1 MAGWNKQTNSHQ
13 DLNMKETFVGSKQ
26 LVVKDDLNTISF
38 PVLVHYPT
46 HEIARPISFG
56 PYVMHV
62 SPDAAIIDG
71 RFPLIIISHGNGGS
85 HLLYRTISTFL
96 AKNGYIVA
104 MLEHYGNNRNN
115 NSLANTIENLKLRPR
130 HVSLTIDLLLSD
142 SWSKE
147 HIAQNKIGVIGHS
160 MGGYTALALAGGV
173 PRTREG
179 VVVEVAPDLR
189 IKAIVLL
196 APGAGW
202 FMNALEHV
210 TVPILM
216 FTAEHDLITPKWNG
230 EIVLNH
236 VPDKSQVV
244 FSEIENAGHYSFLSP
259 FPPAM
264 KKPGFLPSTD
274 PIGFDREQFHDRLS
288 SDILHFLNDK
298 LKNNQA
304 QKA

>member
-1 MAGWNKQTNSHQ
+1 
-13 DLNMKETFVGSKQ
+13 
-26 LVVKDDLNTISF
+26 
-38 PVLVHYPT
+38 
-46 HEIARPISFG
+46 
-56 PYVMHV
+56 
-62 SPDAAIIDG
+62 
-71 RFPLIIISHGNGGS
+71 
-85 HLLYRTISTFL
+85 
-96 AKNGYIVA
+96 
-104 MLEHYGNNRNN
+104 
-115 NSLANTIENLKLRPR
+115 
-130 HVSLTIDLLLSD
+130 
-142 SWSKE
+142 
-147 HIAQNKIGVIGHS
+147 
-160 MGGYTALALAGGV
+160 
-173 PRTREG
+173 
-179 VVVEVAPDLR
+179 
-189 IKAIVLL
+189 
-196 APGAGW
+196 
-202 FMNALEHV
+202 MNALEHV

-264 KKPGFLPSTD
+264 KNPGFLPSTD